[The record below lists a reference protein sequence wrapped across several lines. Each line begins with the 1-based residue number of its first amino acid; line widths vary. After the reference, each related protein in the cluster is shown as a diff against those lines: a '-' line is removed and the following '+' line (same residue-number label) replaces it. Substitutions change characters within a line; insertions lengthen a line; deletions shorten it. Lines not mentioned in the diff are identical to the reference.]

1 MKHGFKIAILFNI
14 PKALHMPT
22 ACELNSPGQNCPSES
37 KPMFTNTHCTA
48 VPGCGRDTAN
58 SSSLLLFFPCPHPDW
73 WCHCPFTNTG
83 QNLGLILLSLSLEI
97 DSLLDD
103 FLHPIV
109 KLLQCRFCKCFP
121 FSIVFPLVQQR
132 QHQSCLPSFMTWL
145 FQPFLSS
152 PNYPCLTLC
161 STRTDFCT
169 VPQTHPV
176 VSLCSDFTCCFSF
189 FQWPPFSPY
198 LPNELLPHVWGL
210 RPPLSAA
217 VFRAFPELP
226 RKKWP
231 LPSLRHHCPFVRILD
246 FYLGMQNREK

>member
-1 MKHGFKIAILFNI
+1 ML
-14 PKALHMPT
+14 T
-22 ACELNSPGQNCPSES
+22 ACELNSPGQNSPFES
-37 KPMFTNTHCTA
+37 KPMFTTTHCTA

-73 WCHCPFTNTG
+73 WDHCPFTNTG

-103 FLHPIV
+103 FLHPII
-109 KLLQCRFCKCFP
+109 KLLQRRFCKCFL

-132 QHQSCLPSFMTWL
+132 QRWRCLPSFTTWL

-152 PNYPCLTLC
+152 PTYPCLTLC
-161 STRTDFCT
+161 STHTGFCT

-176 VSLCSDFTCCFSF
+176 VSHCSDFTCCFSF
-189 FQWPPFSPY
+189 NDLLFFPY

-210 RPPLSAA
+210 RPPSSASL
-217 VFRAFPELP
+217 FRAFPELHSHSH
-226 RKKWP
+226 
-231 LPSLRHHCPFVRILD
+231 LCGTTVTSSGSLIFTWACRIGRNNTCL
-246 FYLGMQNREK
+246 LL